1 MENGVG
7 MESCHLYAFSNA
19 PELKLIKLFNENRSG
34 YVEAKAVSNTNSK
47 VEATANN
54 IVLPEPELKSYGEY
68 TIGLD
73 NSFSEKLNGFVQ
85 INLRSGKR
93 EGWGGMF
100 GLKYVF
106 GKQPLN
112 SLYKEQNLNGN
123 KEVKL

>member
-1 MENGVG
+1 
-7 MESCHLYAFSNA
+7 MESGHLNAFAIA
-19 PELKLIKLFNENRSG
+19 PALKLIKLFNENMSG
-34 YVEAKAVSNTNSK
+34 YVEAKAVFNTNSK
-47 VEATANN
+47 VDATANN
-54 IVLPEPELKSYGEY
+54 IVLPETELKRYGEY

-106 GKQPLN
+106 VKQPLN
-112 SLYKEQNLNGN
+112 
-123 KEVKL
+123 